1 MISTSQNVMQP
12 NNQRQQNDRRHNK
25 LQIKLPTLKQASN
38 NGLIISFEL
47 PRLKTEKVVP
57 QRSPCYFPKL
67 PKIDPVK
74 KVVNHGATNEKEKL
88 AKIDVLTNTTL
99 PEKRSLLKR
108 CDRNACNLQPRWFRV
123 YPMLL
128 THPKLEIAKKIAKVP
143 NSTED
148 STNPLNKSTV
158 NETQSSEDFKGNDF
172 ESITENTTAEGMLKT
187 GTLKTEITMTP
198 MHSDQIKQLLEKGC
212 QRKGFQKVAKDADF
226 EHKSVSLVD
235 YKNQK
240 LNRMV
245 ELANRAALRSNY
257 LSAVETLSQ
266 TYKYRLPKE
275 KRQKLLG
282 PKENG
287 INEQQFVKCVSKYVR
302 QKKMGYHF

>member
-1 MISTSQNVMQP
+1 MITTSQNTM
-12 NNQRQQNDRRHNK
+12 QQNIHRRQNDKCQYK
-25 LQIKLPTLKQASN
+25 LQIQLPTSKQGSN
-38 NGLIISFEL
+38 NGLIISYEL
-47 PRLKTEKVVP
+47 PRLKMEKVVL
-57 QRSPCYFPKL
+57 QRSPSYFPKL

-88 AKIDVLTNTTL
+88 AERDVLTNITL
-99 PEKRSLLKR
+99 LDRLSLLKR
-108 CDRNACNLQPRWFRV
+108 CERNASDLQPRWFRV

-128 THPKLEIAKKIAKVP
+128 THSKLEIAKKISKNP

-148 STNPLNKSTV
+148 SSNHLSKSIVNK
-158 NETQSSEDFKGNDF
+158 TQDSEDFKGNNLEF
-172 ESITENTTAEGMLKT
+172 ITGNTTARGILKT
-187 GTLKTEITMTP
+187 GMIKTEITLTP
-198 MHSDQIKQLLEKGC
+198 MYSDHIKQLLEKGC
-212 QRKGFQKVAKDADF
+212 RRKGCQKVTNDADF
-226 EHKSVSLVD
+226 VHKSVSLVD

-240 LNRMV
+240 QNRMV

-257 LSAVETLSQ
+257 LSTVETLSQ

-302 QKKMGYHF
+302 EKKMGYHH